1 MEADK
6 DRRQEK
12 NNMYDFL
19 ICFYVLDYCFF
30 ENRINMMKE
39 DDLGVL
45 LGEMD
50 PNMTEDG
57 MPIDRAVLDDWNY
70 IVQIS
75 IEPSNDTEFITLID
89 NFLKF
94 YEENE
99 GFSFPLARKVIKEK
113 KYLEYMDIA
122 KNKASA
128 TCKLYNYQET

>member
-1 MEADK
+1 
-6 DRRQEK
+6 
-12 NNMYDFL
+12 MYDFL

-113 KYLEYMDIA
+113 NI
-122 KNKASA
+122 
-128 TCKLYNYQET
+128 